1 MKKVFVLL
9 ANGFELIEAMTP
21 VDVLR
26 RCGAEVTTVSTEED
40 LWVESSNSVII
51 KADKYWEEVN
61 FEEGD
66 ILILPG
72 GYPGYVRL
80 RENRLVVSQVEKY
93 LTTGKYV
100 AAICGAPSLFSE
112 HKLALQY
119 KLTGHSSIQEDLKQ
133 NHIYTGETTTVDRN
147 LITGIGAGHSL
158 DFSFEIAALLFE
170 KEVIEKVKEGM
181 EIDLDKR

>member
-26 RCGAEVTTVSTEED
+26 RCGAEVNTVSTEED
-40 LWVESSNSVII
+40 LWLNSSNGVTL
-51 KADKYWEEVN
+51 KADIYWEEAD
-61 FEEGD
+61 FEQGD

-72 GYPGYVRL
+72 GYPGYVHL
-80 RENRLVVSQVEKY
+80 RENRLVVSQVKNY
-93 LTTGKYV
+93 LSQGKYV

-112 HKLALQY
+112 HELALHY
-119 KLTGHSSIQEDLKQ
+119 RLTGHSSIQEDLKKQ
-133 NHIYTGETTTVDRN
+133 HDYTGENTTIDRN

-158 DFSFEIAALLFE
+158 EFSFQIASLLFE
-170 KEVIEKVKEGM
+170 KEIIEKVKKGM
-181 EIDLDKR
+181 EL